1 VTFTE
6 TPLKGAFLIDLE
18 PHPDERG
25 YFARTYCRK
34 EFEAHGIELSIV
46 QSNLSFNR
54 KAGTLRGIH
63 FQKEPKGESKLVR
76 CTQGAIFYVILDL
89 RPRSSTFGRHFTV
102 KLTAKNHRALFI
114 PGTFANGFQSL
125 VDDTIVEYQMGE
137 YYAAELSS
145 GYRYDDSAFSIS
157 WPLPTSVI
165 SARDLAWPRF
175 QQ

>member
-1 VTFTE
+1 MTFTE

-63 FQKEPKGESKLVR
+63 FQKEPKGEPKLVR
-76 CTQGAIFYVILDL
+76 CTQGEIYYVIIDL
-89 RPRSSTFGRHFTV
+89 RPQSSTFGQHFATR
-102 KLTAKNHRALFI
+102 LAAKSHRALFI

-125 VDDTIVEYQMGE
+125 VDETIVEYQMGE
-137 YYAAELSS
+137 YYVPEFSS
-145 GYRYDDSAFSIS
+145 GHRYDDSAFFIS
-157 WPLPTSVI
+157 WPLPVSII
-165 SARDLAWPRF
+165 SARDLAWPPF
-175 QQ
+175 LQ

>member
-1 VTFTE
+1 MTFTE

-18 PHPDERG
+18 PRRDERG
-25 YFARTYCRK
+25 YFARTYCGK

-63 FQKEPKGESKLVR
+63 FQKEPRGEAKLVR
-76 CTQGAIFYVILDL
+76 CTRGAIFYVIVDL
-89 RPRSSTFGRHFTV
+89 SPRSSTFGQHFATG
-102 KLTAKNHRALFI
+102 LTAKSHRALFI

-137 YYAAELSS
+137 YYVPTLSS
-145 GYRYDDSAFSIS
+145 GYRYDDSAFAIS
-157 WPLPTSVI
+157 WPLPVSVI
-165 SARDLAWPRF
+165 SARDLAWPPF